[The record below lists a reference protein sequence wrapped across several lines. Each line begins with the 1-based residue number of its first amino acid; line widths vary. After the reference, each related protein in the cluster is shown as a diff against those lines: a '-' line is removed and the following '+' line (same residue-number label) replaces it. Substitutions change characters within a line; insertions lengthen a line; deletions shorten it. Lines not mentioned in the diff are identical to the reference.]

1 MARVPTLPNFVVA
14 GVAGCAT
21 RWLRFHLNQHPDVF
35 VPSFPL
41 DFFAPGVPPFEGPPF
56 GDARRTPR
64 EGLRWY
70 RHQFMVPEGMPC
82 VGDVSPSYLAA
93 VNRPAVIADR
103 IEELLPDVRVVVM
116 IRQPVE
122 RMYATVVEQ
131 AKRGVLPPDPDLF
144 MLVRDRDPV
153 VEELDLV
160 SGGLYAQNLLPFQ
173 EQFGER
179 LLVVVHDDVVADP
192 AGVYCQVLT
201 HIGAD
206 PDVVPPDLHREIF
219 NDPGVTDVQPLTS
232 AQARRL
238 FGLFR
243 GDVEELEAV
252 LDRDLSA
259 WDPGPPDR

>member
-1 MARVPTLPNFVVA
+1 MAHVPTLPNFVVA

-35 VPSFPL
+35 VPPYPL
-41 DFFAPGVPPFEGPPF
+41 DFFADGVPPFEGPPF

-70 RHQFMVPEGMPC
+70 RHQFIVPEGMPC

-93 VNRPAVIADR
+93 AEPAGGGRRAHRRGAARRPGGGHGPPARRAHVRDR
-103 IEELLPDVRVVVM
+103 GR
-116 IRQPVE
+116 
-122 RMYATVVEQ
+122 AGQ
-131 AKRGVLPPDPDLF
+131 AGRARPDPDLF
-144 MLVRDRDPV
+144 AMVRDQDPM

-160 SGGLYAQNLLPFQ
+160 GGGLYAQNLAPFQ
-173 EQFGER
+173 ERFEER
-179 LLVVVHDDVVADP
+179 LLVVFHDDVLADP
-192 AGVYCQVLT
+192 AGVYRQVLD

-206 PDVVPPDLHREIF
+206 PDIVAPDLDRQIF
-219 NDPGVTDVQPLTS
+219 DDPGVTQPHPLT
-232 AQARRL
+232 ADEARRL
-238 FGLFR
+238 FDPFR